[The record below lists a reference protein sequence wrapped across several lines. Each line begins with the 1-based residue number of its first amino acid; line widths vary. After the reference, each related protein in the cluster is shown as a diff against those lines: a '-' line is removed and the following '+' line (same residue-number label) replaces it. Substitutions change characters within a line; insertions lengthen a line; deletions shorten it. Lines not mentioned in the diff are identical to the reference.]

1 MQQLTIVSV
10 RRCLNVI
17 IAQKMFVKN
26 VWVEKF
32 FNEDKHLR
40 QTFLIQVFKI
50 TLFNLTK
57 IRIKLEGIN
66 YGCIGGL

>member
-1 MQQLTIVSV
+1 MQQDWIVSV

-32 FNEDKHLR
+32 FNDGKHQE
-40 QTFLIQVFKI
+40 QTK
-50 TLFNLTK
+50 K
-57 IRIKLEGIN
+57 G
-66 YGCIGGL
+66 